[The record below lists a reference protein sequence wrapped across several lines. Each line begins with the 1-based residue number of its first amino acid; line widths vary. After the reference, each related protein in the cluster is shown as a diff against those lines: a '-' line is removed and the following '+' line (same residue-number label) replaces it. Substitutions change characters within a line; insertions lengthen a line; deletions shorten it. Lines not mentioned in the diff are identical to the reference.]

1 MHFLIYG
8 AGAIGG
14 YLGSALALAGET
26 VSFIARPAQAAILNE
41 RGLTLRPPEGETRT
55 AKNIYAFTSPAQ
67 LFSRDAPVARLPLDA
82 IILALK
88 SFDTNTAIADL
99 KAAGHPIP
107 PIICVQNGVDN
118 ETKLREA
125 YGPNNVIAGTV
136 LTAVST
142 PEPGLVVIEKSR
154 GVGLGGGA
162 PLVEKLAAALRLGG
176 VRTDLYPN
184 PDSMKWSKL
193 ITNLMA
199 NATAAICDLS
209 THEVYTHPG
218 LFEIEVRQ
226 MREALHVMDAKGL
239 SVVALPR
246 TPTTQLAFALRWLP
260 SRLYQPIIRRA
271 VSKGRGDKKPSF
283 HQDLSASKT
292 RSEVRYLNGAVAA
305 HAEALGLNAPVNL
318 KLTEILEGIVEKR
331 IDWDEYRN
339 KPDKLAKEIL
349 KHEEVIS

>member
-8 AGAIGG
+8 AGAIGS
-14 YLGSALALAGET
+14 YLGSAIALAGET

-41 RGLTLRPPEGETRT
+41 RGLTLRKPEGDTQT
-55 AKNIYAFTSPAQ
+55 VKNISAITTPAEM
-67 LFSRDAPVARLPLDA
+67 SGTDA

-88 SFDTNTAIADL
+88 SFDTDTAIADL
-99 KAAGHPIP
+99 KATGHPVP

-125 YGPNNVIAGTV
+125 FGADKVIAGTV
-136 LTAVST
+136 LTAVSA
-142 PEPGLVVIEKSR
+142 PEPGLVIIEKSR
-154 GVGLGGGA
+154 GVGLGGDA

-176 VRTDLYPN
+176 VRTDLYRT

-226 MREALHVMDAKGL
+226 MREALNVMDAKRL

-246 TPTTQLAFALRWLP
+246 TPTQQLAFALRWLP

-283 HQDLSASKT
+283 HQDLSAGKT
-292 RSEVRYLNGAVAA
+292 RSEVRYLNGAVAT
-305 HAEALGLNAPVNL
+305 HAEALGLNAPVNR

-331 IDWDEYRN
+331 ISWDDYRN

-349 KHEEVIS
+349 